1 MMEPRGS
8 QEWSATM
15 VRRLRAGDAAA
26 GSALESGLRPRLVA
40 YARRFLP
47 EEAED
52 LAQEALTRALT
63 SDTEPERLR
72 AWCFRVVRNLALNQ
86 LRDRRGAEAL
96 GSAAHALPLE
106 TLGPL
111 TRLVQGEDHA
121 QVAAQLARLSVAQR
135 EALTLRYVEGLGREE
150 IATVLDL
157 EVGQV
162 KSRLYEGLARLRDLL
177 D

>member
-1 MMEPRGS
+1 MESLGS

-26 GSALESGLRPRLVA
+26 GSALESDLRPRLVA

-52 LAQEALTRALT
+52 LAQEALARALA
-63 SDTEPERLR
+63 SDAAPEHLR

-86 LRDRRGAEAL
+86 MRDRRGAEPL

-121 QVAAQLARLSVAQR
+121 HVAAQLARLSAAQR
-135 EALTLRYVEGLGREE
+135 EAFSAPSAVE
-150 IATVLDL
+150 
-157 EVGQV
+157 
-162 KSRLYEGLARLRDLL
+162 
-177 D
+177 